1 MAEIPVIVKK
11 QPKYEERMEFTI
23 EQCDVSLVNAIR
35 RTILSDIPTF
45 VFKTF
50 PHAENDVYI
59 MVNTSRQNNEILKQ
73 RFSCI
78 PIYLTDFTLPYREA
92 LFEIDV
98 TNTTKEIIYV
108 TTDDIT
114 VRHVPSD
121 DSEEIPP
128 LNKELLSKM
137 DSKKLFPHDP
147 ITNSP
152 IVICRLK
159 PSVSKG
165 MEGQSLKLSA
175 KISIST
181 AKYNGCY
188 NVVNTCSFSN
198 TTDITAANMAW
209 EQNVVKQTYDTPE
222 QQDKERENWML
233 LEGKRYFKD
242 RSFEFVLESLGIYKN
257 EILIKTACKIMVEK
271 LSLFREMNEITIKD
285 SETTIAKSKDIISP
299 LDYSIGKLL
308 EYFIYKIYYENSKE
322 IVYVNFFKEHPHN
335 TNSILRIAIKA
346 ESELTLE
353 VMIPNVS
360 DVIIEYLTK
369 VSNLF

>member
-1 MAEIPVIVKK
+1 MDETPVIVKK
-11 QPKYEERMEFTI
+11 QAKYDERMEFTI
-23 EQCDVSLVNAIR
+23 QQCDVSLVNGIR

-50 PHAENDVYI
+50 PHAENDVNI

-78 PIYLTDFTLPYREA
+78 PVHLTDFTVPYREA
-92 LFEIDV
+92 LFEINV
-98 TNTTKEIIYV
+98 TNTTKDILYV

-114 VRHVPSD
+114 VRHVPAD

-137 DSKKLFPHDP
+137 DPKLLFPHDP
-147 ITNSP
+147 ITNDP
-152 IVICRLK
+152 IIICRLK
-159 PSVSKG
+159 PAVTKG

-181 AKYNGCY
+181 AKFNGCY

-198 TTDITAANMAW
+198 TTDVTAATMAW
-209 EQNVVKQTYDTPE
+209 EQNVVKQTYDSPE

-242 RSFEFVLESLGIYKN
+242 RSFEFVLETLGIYEN

-271 LSLFREMNEITIKD
+271 LLLFREMNDISIKD
-285 SETTIAKSKDIISP
+285 SETTISKCKDIISP
-299 LDYSIGKLL
+299 IDYSIGKLL
-308 EYFIYKIYYENSKE
+308 EYSIYKIFYENSKE

-335 TNSILRIAIKA
+335 ENSILRIAIKP

-353 VMIPNVS
+353 VLIPSVC
-360 DVIIEYLTK
+360 DTLVDYLNK
-369 VSNLF
+369 VANLF